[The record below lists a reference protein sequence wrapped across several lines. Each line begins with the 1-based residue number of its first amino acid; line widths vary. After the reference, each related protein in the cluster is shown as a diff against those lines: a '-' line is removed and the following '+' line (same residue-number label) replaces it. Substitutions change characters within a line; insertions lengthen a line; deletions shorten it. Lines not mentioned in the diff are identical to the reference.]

1 MASRECAKP
10 ASFVVDAEFEGV
22 TRTWLDEIV
31 DEIVRKLVLMAF
43 HSTFCGLLAQQS
55 LVL

>member
-1 MASRECAKP
+1 MASREFAKP

-22 TRTWLDEIV
+22 TRTWL